1 VGKAA
6 HPAAVR
12 GQGGSCSDASK
23 YEHFFHE
30 FQSSDVLRSLKGGS
44 LELSENLPWSSDL
57 FDMEIPVS
65 SLCYGV
71 HSPAFLT
78 RRIYGKVVHSPC
90 DLSDPQYLMQRKYD
104 GWVHNKQSKKLS
116 PTSGGLAGNHNLG
129 MLASSMLRLER
140 FVGAN
145 GMQFHDTQ
153 FIVSSSAIQ
162 LFDTMIALCD
172 GPKCL
177 CESAPVTENDP
188 CLSTT
193 YLRAYLL
200 QTSLWL
206 MLEKVYIAQ
215 SSEDDVADDYIAMAA
230 EQNADWGKKSKG
242 ADINALLGRRKSWKM
257 RLIIE
262 QRAKSRSCNHKLRA
276 ILTGVPSVIPQEVID
291 AIEMDSDGRELLGRI
306 RALSDQFPSPATN
319 GAGLVCFDDLPEP
332 NCEEH
337 NKCALGINQSGWDS
351 AQARLSTQGQAL
363 LAKFRQIY
371 PGNCGYMKYLSYQK

>member
-6 HPAAVR
+6 HPAVR
-12 GQGGSCSDASK
+12 GQDGSCSGARK

-44 LELSENLPWSSDL
+44 LELSESLPWSSDL
-57 FDMEIPVS
+57 FDMEIPADG
-65 SLCYGV
+65 LCYGV

-90 DLSDPQYLMQRKYD
+90 DLSDPQYLMQRKQVWD
-104 GWVHNKQSKKLS
+104 
-116 PTSGGLAGNHNLG
+116 LG
-129 MLASSMLRLER
+129 MLARSMLRLER

-206 MLEKVYIAQ
+206 MLERVYIAQ

-230 EQNADWGKKSKG
+230 EQNAVWGRKKG

-291 AIEMDSDGRELLGRI
+291 AIEMDSDGRELLVRI

-351 AQARLSTQGQAL
+351 AQARLTTQGQAL
-363 LAKFRQIY
+363 LAKFRQEY